1 MIKYYLCKKRRSGRS
16 ILFKKVRQKYFVSKE
31 LRISISLIILWS
43 LLVTAFFTFIAKE
56 IGGKIGHGTPL
67 FIVLMVG
74 YAAIVVVLTML
85 FSHRLLGP
93 FQRLM
98 TEIRLI
104 LSGDY
109 RRRLNVRKND
119 DIYIRS
125 FVSQVNK
132 LLEEIERMKGCQK
145 DMIKQ
150 FDSEL
155 LSLISVIEENDQNK
169 EKMREAVLSLHKK
182 LKEVSDRNELNP

>member
-1 MIKYYLCKKRRSGRS
+1 MQKK
-16 ILFKKVRQKYFVSKE
+16 KKVRQKYFVSKE

-43 LLVTAFFTFIAKE
+43 LLVTAFFTFLAKE

-67 FIVLMVG
+67 FIILMVG

-119 DIYIRS
+119 DVYIRS
-125 FVSQVNK
+125 FISQVNK

-182 LKEVSDRNELNP
+182 LREVSDRNE